1 MKTTKIILLGYMGC
15 GKTAVGEVLKN
26 QLQTAFWDLD
36 RYIERKLDTTIASIF
51 QQKGELFFRAEE
63 RKALEELLQIET
75 PLILS
80 LGGGTPCYYDTM
92 DFLKSFS
99 HLKTFYLQTEV
110 QTLSLRLAEAKSSRP
125 LISHLENIEQ
135 IQEFV
140 GKHLFERNPFYLQAE
155 FKINTDR
162 KSVETVAQE
171 IQSQLT

>member
-1 MKTTKIILLGYMGC
+1 M
-15 GKTAVGEVLKN
+15 
-26 QLQTAFWDLD
+26 
-36 RYIERKLDTTIASIF
+36 
-51 QQKGELFFRAEE
+51 
-63 RKALEELLQIET
+63 
-75 PLILS
+75 
-80 LGGGTPCYYDTM
+80 
-92 DFLKSFS
+92 
-99 HLKTFYLQTEV
+99 
-110 QTLSLRLAEAKSSRP
+110 RLAEAKSSRP